1 MQLTM
6 KTKKTGRFERY
17 ILNSLSRIIHCN
29 AAGYANNVLAK
40 RHLYQIQASLKKDA
54 HKFII
59 PSTQTIDFL
68 DREGYLI
75 VNPGYDKTLLT
86 TIREKAEKL
95 FSNNEVSIATGRNKQ
110 QVKPMRVLSNPLK
123 NIPELKQ
130 LLTQEI
136 EKIICAHYRS
146 YFKVDTVRMWRNCHM
161 PDEIADADHYSNLWH
176 NDYNPVTSLRYFVY
190 LTYGVNKETGALRF
204 HPASHTRKI
213 IFAGYFRRGS
223 VTRRAL
229 QKLED
234 PNQIIY
240 FEGGVGAACIMNP
253 QRCLHRAGVP
263 CEGSYRDIVQF
274 TLVPSNKSLDSD
286 WVDKIEDDHEIP

>member
-17 ILNSLSRIIHCN
+17 ILNSLSRIIHGN

-136 EKIICAHYRS
+136 EKI
-146 YFKVDTVRMWRNCHM
+146 
-161 PDEIADADHYSNLWH
+161 
-176 NDYNPVTSLRYFVY
+176 
-190 LTYGVNKETGALRF
+190 
-204 HPASHTRKI
+204 
-213 IFAGYFRRGS
+213 
-223 VTRRAL
+223 
-229 QKLED
+229 
-234 PNQIIY
+234 
-240 FEGGVGAACIMNP
+240 
-253 QRCLHRAGVP
+253 
-263 CEGSYRDIVQF
+263 
-274 TLVPSNKSLDSD
+274 
-286 WVDKIEDDHEIP
+286 